1 MQHGVV
7 REDASVRR
15 GAHQQQV
22 DPGRVHPIAASRYCR
37 VESRRQPL
45 IRGGAMKT
53 VNLLMALSLAGV
65 SAAIQAQAPLKIGF
79 IAELSGPQGA
89 LGQDQYDA
97 FMLVVEQ
104 NGGKLGGVPV
114 QVLREDSQLKPEVA
128 TQIVDKLIEKDKVP
142 IITGIT
148 FSNVMMAVH
157 KKITEKEVFL
167 IGSNAGPAP
176 IAGAQCSPYAFIT
189 SWQNDNQAEVV
200 GKYAT
205 DKGYKRVVGMAP
217 NYQAGKDFIAGF
229 KRFYKGEVIDEIY
242 TPLNQPDFSAELA
255 QVTAKNPDAVYVFYP
270 GGLGVNFIRQYKQA
284 GLAGRVPLL
293 STSTADGSTL
303 PAQKDDAL
311 GVISGTFWG
320 PDFNNPA
327 SRKFVDEF
335 EKKFNRI
342 PSQYAAQSYDAALL
356 LDSAIGKVK
365 GNVAD
370 KKAFMAALK
379 AADFKSVRGDFKF
392 GNNNFP
398 VQDMH
403 VFEVAKDAKGRVSL
417 KTIGTPMKAHQDAYA
432 AQCALK

>member
-1 MQHGVV
+1 MKIRHTLV
-7 REDASVRR
+7 
-15 GAHQQQV
+15 
-22 DPGRVHPIAASRYCR
+22 AAGLAAAGL
-37 VESRRQPL
+37 VATP
-45 IRGGAMKT
+45 
-53 VNLLMALSLAGV
+53 AL
-65 SAAIQAQAPLKIGF
+65 AQIKIGF
-79 IAELSGPQGA
+79 MAELSGPQGA

-97 FMLVVEQ
+97 FMMVVEA

-114 QVLREDSQLKPEVA
+114 QVLKEDSQLKPDVA
-128 TQIVDKLIEKDKVP
+128 SQIVDKLIEKEKVP

-176 IAGAQCSPYAFIT
+176 IAGAQCSAYAFIT

-200 GKYAT
+200 GRYAT
-205 DKGYKRVVGMAP
+205 DKGYKKVIGMAP

-229 KRFYKGEVIDEIY
+229 KRMYKGEVIDEIY

-255 QVTAKNPDAVYVFYP
+255 QVAAKNPDAVYVFYP
-270 GGLGVNFIRQYKQA
+270 GGLGVNFVRQYKQT
-284 GLAGRVPLL
+284 GLMGKIPLL
-293 STSTADGSTL
+293 STSTTDGSTL

-320 PDFNNPA
+320 PDFNNPV
-327 SRKFVDEF
+327 SRKFVDDF
-335 EKKFNRI
+335 EKKYNRI

-370 KKAFMAALK
+370 KPAFMAALK
-379 AADFKSVRGDFKF
+379 AADFKSLRGNFKF
-392 GNNNFP
+392 NNNGFP
-398 VQDMH
+398 IQDQH
-403 VFEVAKDAKGRVSL
+403 IFEVAKDAKGRVSL
-417 KTIGTPMKAHQDAYA
+417 KTIATPLKNHEDAYHT
-432 AQCALK
+432 QCALK

>member
-1 MQHGVV
+1 MTATFSRLACAFALVATV
-7 REDASVRR
+7 
-15 GAHQQQV
+15 GAV
-22 DPGRVHPIAASRYCR
+22 
-37 VESRRQPL
+37 
-45 IRGGAMKT
+45 
-53 VNLLMALSLAGV
+53 
-65 SAAIQAQAPLKIGF
+65 QAQAPIKIGF
-79 IAELSGPQGA
+79 MAELSGPQGA

-97 FMLVVEQ
+97 FMMVVER
-104 NGGKLGGVPV
+104 NGGKLGGTAV
-114 QVLREDSQLKPEVA
+114 QVIREDSQLKPDVA
-128 TQIVDKLIEKDKVP
+128 TQLVQKLIEKDNVS

-157 KKITEKEVFL
+157 KPITEKGVFL

-176 IAGAQCSPYAFIT
+176 IAGAQCSNNQFIV
-189 SWQNDNQAEVV
+189 SWQNDMQAEVV

-229 KRFYKGEVIDEIY
+229 KRFFKGEMVDEIY
-242 TPLNQPDFSAELA
+242 TPLNQPDFAAELA
-255 QVTAKNPDAVYVFYP
+255 QVAAKNPDAIYVFYP
-270 GGLGVNFIRQYKQA
+270 GGLGVNFIRQYQQA
-284 GLAGRVPLL
+284 GMLGKIPLL
-293 STSTADGSTL
+293 SASTADGTTL
-303 PAQKDDAL
+303 PAQRETAL

-320 PDFNNPA
+320 PDFNNA
-327 SRKFVDEF
+327 ANRQFVDEF

-370 KKAFMAALK
+370 KNAFRVALK

-392 GNNNFP
+392 GPNHFP

-403 VFEVAKDAKGRVSL
+403 VFEVARDGKGRVNL
-417 KTIGTPMKAHQDAYA
+417 KTIATPLKNHSDSYA
-432 AQCALK
+432 ANCKM

>member
-1 MQHGVV
+1 MSH
-7 REDASVRR
+7 RFTR
-15 GAHQQQV
+15 GTA
-22 DPGRVHPIAASRYCR
+22 
-37 VESRRQPL
+37 
-45 IRGGAMKT
+45 
-53 VNLLMALSLAGV
+53 LLALAFSSLLSGLVGPAN
-65 SAAIQAQAPLKIGF
+65 AQAPIKIGF
-79 IAELSGPQGA
+79 MAELSGPQGA

-97 FMLVVEQ
+97 FMMVVER

-114 QVLREDSQLKPEVA
+114 QVLREDSQLKPDVA
-128 TQIVDKLIEKDKVP
+128 TQIVQKLIEKENVP

-157 KKITEKEVFL
+157 KPITEKGVFL

-176 IAGAQCSPYAFIT
+176 IAGAQCSPFQFIT
-189 SWQNDNQAEVV
+189 SWQNDMQAEVV

-205 DKGYKRVVGMAP
+205 DKGYKKVIGMAP

-229 KRFYKGEVIDEIY
+229 KRYFKGEVIDEMY
-242 TPLNQPDFSAELA
+242 TPLNQPDFAAELA
-255 QVTAKNPDAVYVFYP
+255 QVAAKNPDAVYVFYP
-270 GGLGVNFIRQYKQA
+270 GGLGVNFVRQYQQA
-284 GLAGRVPLL
+284 GLLGKVPLL
-293 STSTADGSTL
+293 STSTTDGSTL
-303 PAQKDDAL
+303 PAQKETAL

-320 PDFNNPA
+320 PDFPNPA
-327 SRKFVDEF
+327 NRQFVDEF

-370 KKAFMAALK
+370 KKAFQTALE

-392 GNNNFP
+392 GPNHFP

-417 KTIGTPMKAHQDAYA
+417 KTLATPMKAHGDAYA
-432 AQCALK
+432 AQCKM

>member
-1 MQHGVV
+1 MNIRHTL
-7 REDASVRR
+7 
-15 GAHQQQV
+15 
-22 DPGRVHPIAASRYCR
+22 IAAG
-37 VESRRQPL
+37 L
-45 IRGGAMKT
+45 AAAG
-53 VNLLMALSLAGV
+53 LLAVPA
-65 SAAIQAQAPLKIGF
+65 QAQIKIGF

-97 FMLVVEQ
+97 FMLVVEA

-114 QVLREDSQLKPEVA
+114 QILKEDSQLKPEVA
-128 TQIVDKLIEKDKVP
+128 TQIVDKLIEKEKVP

-176 IAGAQCSPYAFIT
+176 IAGAQCSPYSFIT

-205 DKGYKRVVGMAP
+205 DKGYKKVIGMAP

-229 KRFYKGEVIDEIY
+229 KRLYKGELIDEIY

-255 QVTAKNPDAVYVFYP
+255 QVAAKNPDAVYVFYP
-270 GGLGVNFIRQYKQA
+270 GGLGVNFVRQYKQA
-284 GLAGRVPLL
+284 GLMGKIPLL

-327 SRKFVDEF
+327 SKKFVDDY
-335 EKKFNRI
+335 EKKYNRI
-342 PSQYAAQSYDAALL
+342 PSQYAAQAYDSALL

-370 KKAFMAALK
+370 KKAFMAALR
-379 AADFKSVRGDFKF
+379 AADFVSVRGNFKF
-392 GNNNFP
+392 NNNGFP
-398 VQDMH
+398 IQDQH
-403 VFEVAKDAKGRVSL
+403 IFEVAKDAKGRVSL
-417 KTIGTPMKAHQDAYA
+417 KTIATPLKDHEDAYHT
-432 AQCALK
+432 QCPLK

>member
-1 MQHGVV
+1 
-7 REDASVRR
+7 
-15 GAHQQQV
+15 
-22 DPGRVHPIAASRYCR
+22 
-37 VESRRQPL
+37 
-45 IRGGAMKT
+45 MKT
-53 VNLLMALSLAGV
+53 LKGVLAVAL
-65 SAAIQAQAPLKIGF
+65 AAAAAVAFAQTPLKIGF

-97 FMLVVEQ
+97 FMLVVDR

-114 QVLREDSQLKPEVA
+114 QIIKEDSQLKPEVA
-128 TQIVDKLIEKDKVP
+128 TQIVDKLIDKDKVP
-142 IITGIT
+142 IITGVT

-176 IAGAQCSPYAFIT
+176 IAGAQCSPYGFVV

-205 DKGYKRVVGMAP
+205 DKGYKRVIGMAP

-229 KRFYKGEVIDEIY
+229 KRFYKGEIIDEIY

-255 QVTAKNPDAVYVFYP
+255 QVASKNPDAVYVFYP
-270 GGLGVNFIRQYKQA
+270 GGLGVNFVRQYKQA
-284 GLAGRVPLL
+284 GLLGKVPLL
-293 STSTADGSTL
+293 SASTADGSTL

-320 PDFNNPA
+320 PDFNTPA
-327 SRKFVDEF
+327 NVAFVEEF
-335 EKKFNRI
+335 EKKYNRI
-342 PSQYAAQSYDAALL
+342 PSQHAAQSYDAALL

-370 KKAFMAALK
+370 KPAFMAALK
-379 AADFKSVRGDFKF
+379 AADFKSVRGGFKF
-392 GNNNFP
+392 NNNNFP
-398 VQDMH
+398 IQDQY

-417 KTIGTPMKAHQDAYA
+417 KTIASPLKDHQDAYHT
-432 AQCALK
+432 QCAMK

>member
-1 MQHGVV
+1 MRNSKLLLALLVSGTAVV
-7 REDASVRR
+7 A
-15 GAHQQQV
+15 
-22 DPGRVHPIAASRYCR
+22 
-37 VESRRQPL
+37 
-45 IRGGAMKT
+45 
-53 VNLLMALSLAGV
+53 
-65 SAAIQAQAPLKIGF
+65 QAQAPIKIGF
-79 IAELSGPQGA
+79 MAELSGPQGA

-97 FMLVVEQ
+97 FMMVVEQ

-114 QVLREDSQLKPEVA
+114 EVIREDSQLKPEVA
-128 TQIVDKLIEKDKVP
+128 TQIVDKLIERDKVP

-157 KKITEKEVFL
+157 KKIVDKEVFL

-176 IAGAQCSPYAFIT
+176 IAGAQCSPYSFIT

-200 GKYAT
+200 GVYAN
-205 DKGYKRVVGMAP
+205 DKGYKKVIGMAP

-229 KRFYKGEVIDEIY
+229 KRLYKGEVIDEFY

-255 QVTAKNPDAVYVFYP
+255 QVAAKKPDAVYVFYP
-270 GGLGVNFIRQYKQA
+270 GGLGVNFVRQYKQA
-284 GLAGRVPLL
+284 GLLGKVPLL
-293 STSTADGSTL
+293 STSTTDGSTL

-320 PDFNNPA
+320 PDFNNPVN
-327 SRKFVDEF
+327 RKFVVVF

-356 LDSAIGKVK
+356 LDSAIRKVK
-365 GNVAD
+365 GNVGD

-392 GNNNFP
+392 NNNGFP
-398 VQDMH
+398 IQDQH

-417 KTIGTPMKAHQDAYA
+417 KTIATPLKAHRDAYYT
-432 AQCALK
+432 QCPLK

>member
-1 MQHGVV
+1 
-7 REDASVRR
+7 
-15 GAHQQQV
+15 
-22 DPGRVHPIAASRYCR
+22 
-37 VESRRQPL
+37 
-45 IRGGAMKT
+45 MKT
-53 VNLLMALSLAGV
+53 VHLLPALILAGV
-65 SAAIQAQAPLKIGF
+65 AAAAQAQAPLKIGF

-97 FMLVVEQ
+97 FMMVVEQ

-128 TQIVDKLIEKDKVP
+128 TQIVDKLIEKENVP

-157 KKITEKEVFL
+157 KKITDKEVFL

-229 KRFYKGEVIDEIY
+229 RRFYKGELVDEIY

-255 QVTAKNPDAVYVFYP
+255 QVAAKKPDAVYVFYP
-270 GGLGVNFIRQYKQA
+270 GGLGVNFVRQYKQA
-284 GLAGRVPLL
+284 GLAGKVPLL
-293 STSTADGSTL
+293 STSTTDGSTL
-303 PAQKDDAL
+303 PAQKEDAL

-327 SRKFVDEF
+327 NRKFVDDF

-403 VFEVAKDAKGRVSL
+403 VFEVAKDAKGRVNL
-417 KTIGTPMKAHQDAYA
+417 KTIGTPLKAHQDAYA
-432 AQCALK
+432 AQCTLK